1 MPRAIRE
8 PRATRAAGTGR
19 GAFTLVELLVVLV
32 LVMLLSALT
41 LAGLATARRG
51 AKIDRTRN
59 TIRRIHEIVMPQYE
73 NYLRRRVPF
82 TLTTSATTNALNRLV
97 AIRQLM
103 VYEMPDSWNDVG
115 NGVAAATTLPTFVRT
130 GPVLG
135 YAATKAALAAAPVGD
150 TYGGAECLYM
160 IASRGSGDADAM
172 ERFRTEEVGDID
184 GDGAP
189 EFLDAWGRPIEFMRW
204 APGFAGS
211 PVQRVD
217 AANYHDPCD
226 PLRVDPAGFALV
238 PLVVSGGGD
247 GVLGLAGPP
256 ATGWSTLVGA
266 PGLAS
271 IVTAVTPQ
279 PGTATDLT
287 AAADNITNHDLSK
300 K

>member
-1 MPRAIRE
+1 MSRAIRE
-8 PRATRAAGTGR
+8 PRATRAAGIGR

-32 LVMLLSALT
+32 IVMVLSALM

-51 AKIDRTRN
+51 AKIDSTRN
-59 TIRRIHEIVMPQYE
+59 TIRKIHEIVMPQYE
-73 NYLRRRVPF
+73 SYPRRRLPF
-82 TLTTSATTNALNRLV
+82 TLTSSATTNALNRLV
-97 AIRQLM
+97 TLRQLM

-115 NGVAAATTLPTFVRT
+115 NDVAAATTLPAFIRT

-135 YAATKAALAAAPVGD
+135 YAATKAALAAVPVGAN
-150 TYGGAECLYM
+150 GGAECLYM

-172 ERFRTEEVGDID
+172 ERFRTDEVGDTD

-189 EFLDAWGRPIEFMRW
+189 EFLDAWGRPIEFIRW

-211 PVQRVD
+211 PVQRAD

-238 PLVVSGGGD
+238 PLVVSGGPD

-256 ATGWSTLVGA
+256 AGGWSVQS
-266 PGLAS
+266 LAS
-271 IVTAVTPQ
+271 IATAFTPP
-279 PGTATDLT
+279 PGTATDP
-287 AAADNITNHDLSK
+287 AAAGDNITNHDLSK